1 LGGSAPLGPRDG
13 QRGRGRRPLLSKRSN
28 LAGARVGFYAGDPD
42 IVSYLRDVR
51 QHAGLMV
58 PGPVQAAGAVALADD
73 ASATAQR
80 ERYFQRLGFMGKV
93 LADAGCPVALPE
105 GASISGARARAVRRR
120 VGAHRLPGGDRGVA
134 REPGDLYGEHGA
146 GFVRL
151 AVVQPMDRLE
161 LAAERLATSAP

>member
-1 LGGSAPLGPRDG
+1 LGGSPRSVLETG
-13 QRGRGRRPLLSKRSN
+13 SEGVVAVHSLSKRSN

-73 ASATAQR
+73 CERDRQR

-105 GASISGARARAVRRR
+105 GGFYLWVPVPERFDGAWSSPPTWRRPR
-120 VGAHRLPGGDRGVA
+120 VA